1 MGRIVILNLE
11 QNFEMPKQHM
21 DSMAYYVIRDV
32 ILGGK
37 SVDWDL
43 QNIRSMGVE
52 ARHSHILNLQGELSH
67 LWRREHEIH
76 SHYKGS
82 YRHTIFDREPKTRE
96 WWDERGKYL
105 ANLLLEVQPIIE
117 AKQAA
122 ELAARQEK
130 ARQDELAR
138 QVELARQAKAE
149 AARKAEALRIAEEQ
163 RRAKVLVRIDA
174 IQQADTAHRA
184 AVTQLILAQ
193 QVAEVSRTTFA
204 QILTQTF
211 EAQKIRYVRESERQF
226 NEIRQG
232 EADRI
237 TKIIQGTEINC
248 SEQQK
253 IADQEQKVAQR
264 VAAAQEAKRLDLA
277 ARAREDAGLLNTEQK
292 LTTEQQIVI
301 GHIAKVQSAA
311 QTVQSA
317 TGQYSV
323 ANLNP
328 AEQVDAKT
336 RTRTAEGYVK
346 EAQQYRETNQEAESK
361 ATQARASARQE
372 ATLELTRL
380 EAARPTELERITKE
394 QHVLGLQGLTAA
406 RQTTVTQFT
415 TAQQD
420 AEASHTALTQLLDQN
435 HQAEAVRHEADI
447 ARQLEEVRVAEEE
460 RLFQV
465 EETAKAHWFE
475 QQIAIAAHKLQM
487 IEQVVATREALYPDL
502 NRDQKA
508 DVRAQQLETQENIRL
523 QEVERLKI
531 PGGVVRVAQ
540 DLAQDKQRGKIMGE
554 QDATRW
560 MANCELEHLTA
571 ERQIDLITRCLET
584 LDKEQLIET
593 QQLSKTPEQI
603 NRIQEKVAFYETYT
617 PAFKACLAPH
627 LAAAEGRVDAE
638 KEAAQQLIMDKEQA
652 AIDRAAAAEAANRA
666 DIAARAAEQAAL
678 IAAEQKIVAQQQ
690 MVLKHLEEA
699 KRLAREAQ
707 TAAEIC
713 LKDNLTPAERVE
725 ANARAEAVEG
735 HIQDIQ
741 QRGRANEARVTEATK
756 EKEAACADAIEAGI
770 TAQQERET
778 VHQQKE
784 HHLIEEYRAEEQVF
798 HETEHNLQEQR
809 IMKEQR
815 LNQEEQKAEK
825 KLFGASKRQEL
836 KHFADWKI
844 SIGFEQ
850 MTAKQQIDW
859 LKLYQQ
865 EETVRIGSYTFQ
877 PFIDPQA
884 SKQDDTEIARRM
896 MLKRLNE
903 TCTQQLAAA
912 EKRLAVEK
920 ARHSAEQR
928 MMNQGRNVSRRSQPS
943 ATASPASNQPRI
955 SLELILQCGLDLINS
970 PDILLL
976 DKASSPAML
985 LLMWDYAA
993 VLSALAPD
1001 VSDNKYTL
1009 FNEKA
1014 LFRMQQL
1021 CSEPVLFKQSLSR
1034 LEQQVHSGSLDM
1046 TSTNTTVGSSDT
1058 IFNSANPALKSAN
1071 RVLQYLRDK
1080 SKVSGV
1086 SFFKRTP
1093 GARLKNKAALSQQ
1106 DRDFATLVTE
1116 SEKIER
1122 QAQRIDPNALSE
1134 NLRAKMRTRAT
1145 SLDKQEVTT
1154 VQRTMAI

>member
-1 MGRIVILNLE
+1 MWKKGQPLDKDTMIAWINARYKPDQCASIL
-11 QNFEMPKQHM
+11 
-21 DSMAYYVIRDV
+21 
-32 ILGGK
+32 
-37 SVDWDL
+37 
-43 QNIRSMGVE
+43 
-52 ARHSHILNLQGELSH
+52 LS
-67 LWRREHEIH
+67 
-76 SHYKGS
+76 
-82 YRHTIFDREPKTRE
+82 RE
-96 WWDERGKYL
+96 WRCVNTRKLMTAAVNAGLGPDNRSVWFRFEDSSLVLRVEEGWPFTI
-105 ANLLLEVQPIIE
+105 QPAIE
-117 AKQAA
+117 QAA
-122 ELAARQEK
+122 QQEAELEAQQEQARAEAQLATQAAVR
-130 ARQDELAR
+130 R
-138 QVELARQAKAE
+138 E
-149 AARKAEALRIAEEQ
+149 AARLAAIEATRIAEEQ
-163 RRAKVLVRIDA
+163 RAARVLVHINNVKLA
-174 IQQADTAHRA
+174 IEAHQTAVIQLTTTQQAAQASRTALS
-184 AVTQLILAQ
+184 QLLAQ
-193 QVAEVSRTTFA
+193 IHQVQRNRYLAET
-204 QILTQTF
+204 
-211 EAQKIRYVRESERQF
+211 ERQC
-226 NEIRQG
+226 NEICQD
-232 EADRI
+232 EEQRI
-237 TKIIQGTEINC
+237 TKIIQGTDMNRSDQEKIV
-248 SEQQK
+248 EQEK
-253 IADQEQKVAQR
+253 IAAKRVTVAQEATRIERAVREVEQKALVAAEQKV
-264 VAAAQEAKRLDLA
+264 
-277 ARAREDAGLLNTEQK
+277 
-292 LTTEQQIVI
+292 TTEQQAVI
-301 GHIAKVQSAA
+301 GKIAEIESKARAVQTAANNYSANTKH
-311 QTVQSA
+311 QH
-317 TGQYSV
+317 
-323 ANLNP
+323 
-328 AEQVDAKT
+328 EKDDAK
-336 RTRTAEGYVK
+336 RRFEEVEGYVK
-346 EAQQYRETNQEAESK
+346 KAIEYHVANEIAVRQTAEARDGVR
-361 ATQARASARQE
+361 QAASS
-372 ATLELTRL
+372 ELTRL

-394 QHVLGLQGLTAA
+394 QHVLGLQRLTAA

-475 QQIAIAAHKLQM
+475 QQIAIAAHILQM

-540 DLAQDKQRGKIMGE
+540 DLVQDKQRGKIMGE

-638 KEAAQQLIMDKEQA
+638 KEAAQQLIMDKEQG

-725 ANARAEAVEG
+725 ANVRAEAVEG

-1154 VQRTMAI
+1154 VQRTMAIWQ